1 MSIVHKR
8 ILESLKEITPMA
20 QAADEILESLS
31 LENKGRFA
39 SIFPK
44 HSLFSTEAKRFLP
57 YLEEVDIDLKN
68 LPTDMQD
75 PAFEP
80 LLTDLMKK
88 IEVLF
93 QVLASFH
100 EIRDDENS

>member
-1 MSIVHKR
+1 MSIVHRR
-8 ILESLKEITPMA
+8 ILESLKEITPIA
-20 QAADEILESLS
+20 QEADEILEALS
-31 LENKGRFA
+31 QENKGRFA

-44 HSLFSTEAKRFLP
+44 HDLFHVEAKRFLP

-68 LPTDMQD
+68 LPEDMQD

-93 QVLASFH
+93 QVLGSFH
-100 EIRDDENS
+100 EIRDDEK